1 MIIELLT
8 AILVISTIDLLHKS
22 LLALDTL
29 LAEVN
34 KTVLLQKVYCRVG
47 NIRDTLPTLSLWLE

>member
-1 MIIELLT
+1 MSTLSLIILLVT
-8 AILVISTIDLLHKS
+8 LLDLLHKS

-34 KTVLLQKVYCRVG
+34 KTVLLQEVY
-47 NIRDTLPTLSLWLE
+47 

>member
-1 MIIELLT
+1 M
-8 AILVISTIDLLHKS
+8 VNRISGRINPYTIDLLHKS

-34 KTVLLQKVYCRVG
+34 KTVLLQEV
-47 NIRDTLPTLSLWLE
+47 